1 MAVATLPILGG
12 VTLASAKEQNYKRT
26 YRGGTLQMANGQL
39 VRDLVDPFARHSW
52 RLRWEFITAAQL
64 ANIQAA
70 WDGITV
76 AAASFT
82 TMTGTTYQ
90 VIQPDNAELEIT
102 LVVTA
107 GGDIKYHVAM
117 ELVEQS

>member
-1 MAVATLPILGG
+1 
-12 VTLASAKEQNYKRT
+12 
-26 YRGGTLQMANGQL
+26 
-39 VRDLVDPFARHSW
+39 
-52 RLRWEFITAAQL
+52 
-64 ANIQAA
+64 
-70 WDGITV
+70 
-76 AAASFT
+76 
-82 TMTGTTYQ
+82 